1 MKPEERA
8 ELERARYSIE
18 DTLLRIDW
26 SVFKTRGTIQKSL
39 ELQSLLVN
47 AKRKALVML
56 LEDYN
61 AIQESTATDKAEEE

>member
-8 ELERARYSIE
+8 ELERVRYSIE
-18 DTLLRIDW
+18 DTLLSIDW
-26 SVFKTRGTIQKSL
+26 SVFKTRGTIQKLL

-56 LEDYN
+56 LEDDN
-61 AIQESTATDKAEEE
+61 AIQESTAADKAEEE